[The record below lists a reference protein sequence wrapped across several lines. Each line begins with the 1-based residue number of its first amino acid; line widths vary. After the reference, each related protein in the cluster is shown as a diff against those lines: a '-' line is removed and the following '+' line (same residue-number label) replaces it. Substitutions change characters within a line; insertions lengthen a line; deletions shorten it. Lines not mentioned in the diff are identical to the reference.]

1 MVTATMIL
9 LAAAGVLAL
18 ARLLRPGSGPADRVL
33 AVDLLLL
40 VLLGRVAVNAAVTG
54 DLSRLDIMPVLGLV
68 GAIATV
74 AAAVALDR
82 RGGAS

>member
-1 MVTATMIL
+1 MVTATLIL

-18 ARLLRPGSGPADRVL
+18 ARLLRPGSSPPDRVL

-74 AAAVALDR
+74 AAATALDR
-82 RGGAS
+82 RGNV